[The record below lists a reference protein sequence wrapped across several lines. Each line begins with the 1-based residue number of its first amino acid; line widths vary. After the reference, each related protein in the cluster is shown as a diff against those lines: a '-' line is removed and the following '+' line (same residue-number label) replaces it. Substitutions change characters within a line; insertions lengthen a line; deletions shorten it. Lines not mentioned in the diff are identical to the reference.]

1 MQRFLL
7 QLRHARRLQQL
18 RLRRPRALRLRMW
31 LRMRL
36 WVRLRMRLQQR
47 ARMRMQKERRL
58 PVRRRGRGQSVGS
71 GRHALYLHLLRL
83 PLSGGAGREAVRIP
97 TRRGSRALSRPFSCR
112 HARSLL

>member
-18 RLRRPRALRLRMW
+18 RLRRPRALRLRLRIRLWLW
-31 LRMRL
+31 LR
-36 WVRLRMRLQQR
+36 VRLRARL
-47 ARMRMQKERRL
+47 RMQKERRL

-83 PLSGGAGREAVRIP
+83 PLSGCAGREAVKNP